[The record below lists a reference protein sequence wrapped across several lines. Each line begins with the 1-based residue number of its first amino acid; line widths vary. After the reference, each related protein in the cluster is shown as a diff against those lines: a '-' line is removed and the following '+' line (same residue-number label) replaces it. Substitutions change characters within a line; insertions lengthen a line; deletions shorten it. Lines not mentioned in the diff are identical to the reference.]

1 MTVACCLQ
9 QTMPG
14 GSSMAV
20 PDVRLRQIGL
30 VARIALALV
39 FFWHGLA
46 PKILWLS
53 PGEAMMIEA
62 HGLAPVDLL
71 ARLAGLAEITLAL
84 LLLVGRWRWPLALA
98 AALLVALLL
107 DVALFT
113 PELLVQAFNPVSTN
127 LAALA
132 LCWVVWV
139 AERPA

>member
-1 MTVACCLQ
+1 
-9 QTMPG
+9 MPG
-14 GSSMAV
+14 GSSMAI

-46 PKILWLS
+46 P
-53 PGEAMMIEA
+53 
-62 HGLAPVDLL
+62 VDLL

-84 LLLVGRWRWPLALA
+84 LLLVGCWRWPLALA

-139 AERPA
+139 AERPT